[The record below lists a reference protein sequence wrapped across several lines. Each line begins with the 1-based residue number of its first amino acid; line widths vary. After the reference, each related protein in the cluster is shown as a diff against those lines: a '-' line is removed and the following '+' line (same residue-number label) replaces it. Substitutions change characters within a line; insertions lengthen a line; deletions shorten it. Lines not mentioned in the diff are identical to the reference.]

1 MKMKIDPRREI
12 YVYLCIGPNKLS
24 YISRLNSWHI
34 RHVVDLRR
42 AHIQRRQCVCTKYTQ
57 QPHHL
62 NWRCASHAGQTSA
75 SQTLPKSGKE
85 GPTANH
91 SSSSSSTKKIL
102 IWYRFLKSKNSPFCT
117 IWSIWC
123 YFVYPMCRQRWNIYE
138 CYSITF
144 RVLNENTHTYTHI
157 SPEKGAKL
165 KGTGK
170 KRQIAM
176 ETTMEKAQCALAY
189 LSYFPLFSHFIPY
202 AMTVSPKIPI
212 SMPFT

>member
-144 RVLNENTHTYTHI
+144 RVQMKIHIHIHMHTI
-157 SPEKGAKL
+157 SLEKERNR
-165 KGTGK
+165 KGLGK
-170 KRQIAM
+170 KG
-176 ETTMEKAQCALAY
+176 K
-189 LSYFPLFSHFIPY
+189 
-202 AMTVSPKIPI
+202 
-212 SMPFT
+212 